1 MYDFDNIKNGYY
13 RFLEKYAKDGIIPTK
28 RNNFRLDSIKLKP
41 VFRKTIN
48 NNAGFD
54 KLPGEETIGRVL
66 YELDAFKAKPINLPN
81 KYYVLDLIV
90 EIIETVS
97 ILMSLVDN
105 RYSEDVKQY
114 YNTLHVQQNEI
125 LVHLFKVY
133 SHNNDIKKENYD
145 FSSFKSILAYIS
157 EDKSNNEKIISYING
172 CFTYLLYQYVSKN
185 FRDEEIEKILKQVEY
200 ANYQKREESLLLHAD
215 TIEKKRRFL
224 KELDIDG
231 WIPIITKFNNFK
243 NKISNRDMNFCSY
256 RLKEYRNFVQHNY
269 VSQMNTEYVIGTIY
283 TILFFARKAGFDRE
297 SVLLER
303 RMRFEMDRLYS
314 VRKPQKYCDVTFVF
328 DDFYDVQDI
337 PCWKDCVYLIDGQ
350 VSDKLLEARIE
361 DLTNLFFAK
370 TDWCQKEAIGG
381 IQEYFKSRKVMYP
394 VDFDIKVEDTYPF
407 HPAFF
412 EIAKALKIEKQE
424 LFRIIQNIIMKDY
437 SDSLYNNILIMPYE
451 LITEKDVS
459 SLMDSLV
466 RDFSYIEIKEGEEI
480 KHEYEAGWQFVCD
493 VLFDSNSPV
502 LQKFYASIGQNYN
515 QENVVNIL
523 KTILL
528 LDHAK
533 RMGVSVMSATKEWIL
548 LCMSCPSANLI
559 DVETVIRLSPICL
572 PMFISYDGNCEFSFI
587 RPIDERTY
595 LNQLFDTEASIRKE
609 CLSEKDEKKREIDEI
624 IEAFKMVMME
634 KQSVNETKLNS
645 DIQEIYDKFEES
657 YKFKARYEAYVLC
670 KSHSISK

>member
-1 MYDFDNIKNGYY
+1 MKIKGVIFDLDGVLIHTDELHY
-13 RFLEKYAKDGIIPTK
+13 RAWKQIADKIGVPFD
-28 RNNFRLDSIKLKP
+28 
-41 VFRKTIN
+41 RKIN
-48 NNAGFD
+48 D
-54 KLPGEETIGRVL
+54 KLRGVSRMESL
-66 YELDAFKAKPINLPN
+66 
-81 KYYVLDLIV
+81 
-90 EIIETVS
+90 EIILNGIGEKFSETEKQ
-97 ILMSLVDN
+97 ILA
-105 RYSEDVKQY
+105 EEK
-114 YNTLHVQQNEI
+114 NTL
-125 LVHLFKVY
+125 
-133 SHNNDIKKENYD
+133 
-145 FSSFKSILAYIS
+145 
-157 EDKSNNEKIISYING
+157 
-172 CFTYLLYQYVSKN
+172 
-185 FRDEEIEKILKQVEY
+185 
-200 ANYQKREESLLLHAD
+200 
-215 TIEKKRRFL
+215 
-224 KELDIDG
+224 
-231 WIPIITKFNNFK
+231 
-243 NKISNRDMNFCSY
+243 
-256 RLKEYRNFVQHNY
+256 YRNY
-269 VSQMNTEYVIGTIY
+269 LSQ
-283 TILFFARKAGFDRE
+283 L
-297 SVLLER
+297 
-303 RMRFEMDRLYS
+303 
-314 VRKPQKYCDVTFVF
+314 
-328 DDFYDVQDI
+328 
-337 PCWKDCVYLIDGQ
+337 
-350 VSDKLLEARIE
+350 
-361 DLTNLFFAK
+361 
-370 TDWCQKEAIGG
+370 
-381 IQEYFKSRKVMYP
+381 
-394 VDFDIKVEDTYPF
+394 
-407 HPAFF
+407 
-412 EIAKALKIEKQE
+412 
-424 LFRIIQNIIMKDY
+424 
-437 SDSLYNNILIMPYE
+437 
-451 LITEKDVS
+451 TEKDVS